1 MENSHSGL
9 KVRSMVEMAL
19 FAGCAY
25 VLMFVSVP
33 IIPIVPYMKL
43 DLSDLVVLLGMSLFG
58 PAGAVMIAAVKE
70 LLYFVSTGMDIVNF
84 IGVLTAF
91 IADIAYILPI
101 SYVLKR
107 KQAGSGQP
115 SLSRQIWAVVAGT
128 LTLTV
133 VLSLAN
139 WWVITPLYL
148 KVWGMSLGL
157 PVNKLILL
165 GVIPFNL
172 LKGVI
177 LGILFIILSRRMAP
191 WLAKHTLS

>member
-1 MENSHSGL
+1 MENSRHGL
-9 KVRSMVEMAL
+9 SVRAMVEMAL
-19 FAGCAY
+19 FAGVAY
-25 VLMFVSVP
+25 VLMFVSLP

-58 PAGAVMIAAVKE
+58 PAGAVLIAAVKE
-70 LLYFVSTGMDIVNF
+70 LLYFVTTGLDIVNF

-91 IADIAYILPI
+91 IADLALVLPI
-101 SYVLKR
+101 SAVLKHHH
-107 KQAGSGQP
+107 QP
-115 SLSRQIWAVVAGT
+115 TLKRQIVAVIVGT
-128 LTLTV
+128 LTLTL

-172 LKGVI
+172 IKGIV
-177 LGILFIILSRRMAP
+177 LGVLFILLSRRMAP

>member
-9 KVRSMVEMAL
+9 NVRSMVEMAL
-19 FAGCAY
+19 FAGVAY

-58 PAGAVMIAAVKE
+58 PVGAVMIAAVKE
-70 LLYFVSTGMDIVNF
+70 LLYFVSTGLDIVNF

-107 KQAGSGQP
+107 RKQGTQP
-115 SLSRQIWAVVAGT
+115 GLKRQILAVIVGT

-139 WWVITPLYL
+139 WWIITPLYL

-157 PVNKLILL
+157 PVNKLVLL
-165 GVIPFNL
+165 GVVPFNL
-172 LKGVI
+172 LKGII
-177 LGILFIILSRRMAP
+177 LGILFILLSRRMAP

>member
-1 MENSHSGL
+1 MENSHNGL
-9 KVRSMVEMAL
+9 NVRSMVEMAL
-19 FAGCAY
+19 FAGVAY

-33 IIPIVPYMKL
+33 IVPIVPYMKL

-58 PAGAVMIAAVKE
+58 PAGAVLIAAVKE
-70 LLYFVSTGMDIVNF
+70 LLYFVSTGLDIVNF

-91 IADIAYILPI
+91 IADLAYILPI

-107 KQAGSGQP
+107 RAPGQP
-115 SLSRQIWAVVAGT
+115 ATLKRQILAVITGT

-172 LKGVI
+172 LKGII
-177 LGILFIILSRRMAP
+177 LGILFILLSKRMAP

>member
-1 MENSHSGL
+1 MENRQQGL
-9 KVRSMVEMAL
+9 GVRAMVEMAL
-19 FAGCAY
+19 FAGVAY
-25 VLMFVSVP
+25 VLMFISIP

-43 DLSDLVVLLGMSLFG
+43 DLSDLVVLLGMSIFG
-58 PAGAVMIAAVKE
+58 AGGAILIAAVKE
-70 LLYFVSTGMDIVNF
+70 LLYFVSTGLDIVNF

-91 IADIAYILPI
+91 IADIAFILPI
-101 SYVLKR
+101 SAVLKDR
-107 KQAGSGQP
+107 P
-115 SLSRQIWAVVAGT
+115 RTLSRQVMAVIVGT
-128 LTLTV
+128 ISLTV

-172 LKGVI
+172 IKGLV
-177 LGILFIILSRRMAP
+177 LGVLFILLNRRLGG
-191 WLAKHTLS
+191 WLARHQN

>member
-107 KQAGSGQP
+107 KQADAQP
-115 SLSRQIWAVVAGT
+115 TLSRQIGAVVAGT

-177 LGILFIILSRRMAP
+177 LGILFILLSRRMAP

>member
-1 MENSHSGL
+1 MENSRRGL
-9 KVRSMVEMAL
+9 SVRAMVEMAL
-19 FAGCAY
+19 FAGVAY
-25 VLMFVSVP
+25 VLMFVSLP

-58 PAGAVMIAAVKE
+58 PAGAVLIAAVKE
-70 LLYFVSTGMDIVNF
+70 LLYFVTTGLDIVNF

-91 IADIAYILPI
+91 IADLALVLPI
-101 SYVLKR
+101 SAVLKHHH
-107 KQAGSGQP
+107 QP
-115 SLSRQIWAVVAGT
+115 TLKRQIVAVIVGT
-128 LTLTV
+128 LTLTL

-172 LKGVI
+172 IKGIV
-177 LGILFIILSRRMAP
+177 LGVLFILLSRRMTP

>member
-1 MENSHSGL
+1 MENSRRGL
-9 KVRSMVEMAL
+9 SVRAMVEMAL
-19 FAGCAY
+19 FAGVAY
-25 VLMFVSVP
+25 VLMFVSLP

-58 PAGAVMIAAVKE
+58 PAGAVLIAAVKE
-70 LLYFVSTGMDIVNF
+70 LLYFVTTGLDIVNF

-91 IADIAYILPI
+91 IADLALVLPI
-101 SYVLKR
+101 SAVLKHR
-107 KQAGSGQP
+107 HTPTLK
-115 SLSRQIWAVVAGT
+115 RQIIAVIVGT
-128 LTLTV
+128 LTLTL

-172 LKGVI
+172 IKGIV
-177 LGILFIILSRRMAP
+177 LGILFILLSRRMAP
-191 WLAKHTLS
+191 WLSKHTLS

>member
-107 KQAGSGQP
+107 KQADAQP
-115 SLSRQIWAVVAGT
+115 TLSRQIGAVVVGT

-177 LGILFIILSRRMAP
+177 LGILFILLSRRMAP

>member
-1 MENSHSGL
+1 MENRQQGL
-9 KVRSMVEMAL
+9 GVRAMVEMAL
-19 FAGCAY
+19 FAGVAY
-25 VLMFVSVP
+25 VLMFISIP

-43 DLSDLVVLLGMSLFG
+43 DLSDLVVLLGMSIFG
-58 PAGAVMIAAVKE
+58 AGGAILIAAVKE
-70 LLYFVSTGMDIVNF
+70 LLYFVSTGLDIVNF

-91 IADIAYILPI
+91 VADLAFILPI
-101 SYVLKR
+101 SAVLKDR
-107 KQAGSGQP
+107 P
-115 SLSRQIWAVVAGT
+115 RTLSRQVVAVIVGT
-128 LTLTV
+128 ISLTL

-172 LKGVI
+172 IKGIV
-177 LGILFIILSRRMAP
+177 LGILFILLNRRLGG
-191 WLAKHTLS
+191 WLARHQN

>member
-1 MENSHSGL
+1 MMENSRRGL
-9 KVRSMVEMAL
+9 SVRAMVEMAL
-19 FAGCAY
+19 FAGVAY
-25 VLMFVSVP
+25 VLMFVSLP

-58 PAGAVMIAAVKE
+58 PAGAVLIAAVKE
-70 LLYFVSTGMDIVNF
+70 LLYFVTTGLDIVNF

-91 IADIAYILPI
+91 IADLALVLPI
-101 SYVLKR
+101 SAVLKHHH
-107 KQAGSGQP
+107 QP
-115 SLSRQIWAVVAGT
+115 TLKRQIVAVIVGT
-128 LTLTV
+128 LTLTL

-172 LKGVI
+172 IKGIV
-177 LGILFIILSRRMAP
+177 LGVLFILLSRRMTP

>member
-1 MENSHSGL
+1 MENSRRGL
-9 KVRSMVEMAL
+9 SVRAMVEMAL
-19 FAGCAY
+19 FAGVAY
-25 VLMFVSVP
+25 VLMFVSLP

-58 PAGAVMIAAVKE
+58 PAGAVLIAAVKE
-70 LLYFVSTGMDIVNF
+70 LLYFVTTGLDIVNF

-91 IADIAYILPI
+91 IADLALVLPI
-101 SYVLKR
+101 SAVLKHHH
-107 KQAGSGQP
+107 QP
-115 SLSRQIWAVVAGT
+115 TLKRQIVAVIVGT
-128 LTLTV
+128 LTLTL

-172 LKGVI
+172 IKGIV
-177 LGILFIILSRRMAP
+177 LGVLFILLSRRMAP

>member
-1 MENSHSGL
+1 MENSHNGL
-9 KVRSMVEMAL
+9 NVRSMVEMAL
-19 FAGCAY
+19 FAGVAY

-70 LLYFVSTGMDIVNF
+70 LLYFVSTGLDIVNF

-101 SYVLKR
+101 SYVLKH
-107 KQAGSGQP
+107 KQGDAQP
-115 SLSRQIWAVVAGT
+115 GLKRQIVAVIVGT

-172 LKGVI
+172 LKGII
-177 LGILFIILSRRMAP
+177 LGILFILLSRRMAP

>member
-1 MENSHSGL
+1 MENSRHGL
-9 KVRSMVEMAL
+9 SVRAMVEMAL
-19 FAGCAY
+19 FAGVAY
-25 VLMFVSVP
+25 VLMFVSLP

-58 PAGAVMIAAVKE
+58 PAGAVLIAAVKE
-70 LLYFVSTGMDIVNF
+70 LLYFVTTGLDIVNF

-91 IADIAYILPI
+91 IADLALVLPI
-101 SYVLKR
+101 SAVLKHHH
-107 KQAGSGQP
+107 QP
-115 SLSRQIWAVVAGT
+115 TLKRQIVAVIVGT

-172 LKGVI
+172 IKGIV
-177 LGILFIILSRRMAP
+177 LGILFILLSRRMAP

>member
-1 MENSHSGL
+1 MENSRHGL
-9 KVRSMVEMAL
+9 SVRAMVEMAL
-19 FAGCAY
+19 FAGVAY
-25 VLMFVSVP
+25 VLMFVSLP

-58 PAGAVMIAAVKE
+58 PAGAVLIAAVKE
-70 LLYFVSTGMDIVNF
+70 LLYFVTTGLDIVNF
-84 IGVLTAF
+84 IGILTAF
-91 IADIAYILPI
+91 IADLALVLPI
-101 SYVLKR
+101 SAVLKQHHNPTL
-107 KQAGSGQP
+107 K
-115 SLSRQIWAVVAGT
+115 RQISAVIVGT
-128 LTLTV
+128 LTLTL

-172 LKGVI
+172 IKGIV
-177 LGILFIILSRRMAP
+177 LGILFILLSRRMAP

>member
-107 KQAGSGQP
+107 KQAGAQP
-115 SLSRQIWAVVAGT
+115 SFKRQVWAVVAGT

-177 LGILFIILSRRMAP
+177 LGILFILLSRRMAP